1 MVERTADSS
10 PTRQAEGNDV
20 VSPLSP
26 AIERVWA
33 ALEAGGVGTWRWDLR
48 QATVERSPNMEAIH
62 RRPPGSFPGSFEA
75 FRREIHPDDRAA
87 VLEALR
93 RALEE
98 EREYHVEYRIRAPD
112 GELIWLEARGRVR
125 RDAEGVPVAMEGT
138 CTDVTERKR
147 TEARVRRTGELLS
160 AVVENTTAAVFAKD
174 REGRYTMV
182 NRTCEELWG
191 RPREELLGRTD
202 RDLLPP
208 DAAERIRRTDLEV
221 LRSPRS
227 VTVEERVPFPGGE
240 RVFLS
245 VKVPL
250 RDEEGRISGL
260 CGVATDVT
268 EARRAEE
275 ALRESET
282 RFQVLADSAPVMI
295 WMTGPKREAIY
306 FNRAWLEFTGRR
318 LEDELGDGWL
328 EGVHPDDHAA
338 VKAYDDAFRR
348 REPFTFRFRL
358 RRADGRYRWMHD
370 TASPRYGPDGE
381 FQGYVGTSVDIT
393 ELRRA
398 EEALREEA
406 RTLEALNWVGRVLA
420 AELKPE
426 TLAQSVTDLATELTG
441 ARYGAFV
448 CSYHDPAAENGDR
461 EPVRRLCARSG
472 AARRTPLPP
481 AAQDAARAAVLRQA
495 GPLRVDD
502 ASRPS
507 GLSAE
512 ELPFGLTEEDPPV
525 RACLAVPVASR
536 SGELAGGLFFGHPE
550 PHAFGDR
557 DERLAV
563 GIAAQAAVALDNARL
578 YEAAQREIAQRRR
591 AEEDLQEAHRRKD
604 QFLAMLSHELRNPLA
619 PIRTCLTLLAD
630 ERLPEDKQEW
640 ARGVLER
647 QTQHLT
653 RLVDDLLDIS
663 RITRGKVQLQRK
675 PLNLSSL
682 VRATVDD
689 HAGMLRAVGLQV
701 VLDVPDEPLWIRGD
715 GTRLAQAIGNLL
727 NNAAKFTPEGGRVVA
742 GLRREGRHAV
752 VAVRDTGIGM
762 DADTLAHL
770 FEPFARTTKGPR
782 GQTTGLGLGLAL
794 AAELIERM
802 GGELRG
808 ASEGP
813 GHGSEF
819 TVRLP
824 LLDEEAG
831 PPERKAPADAADGGE
846 AVGPRRIL
854 LIEDNPDFS
863 DSLKLYLESRG
874 HRVEVAY
881 GGAQGIEAAHRF
893 APDVV
898 LCDIALEGV
907 EDGYDVAASL
917 RGDADMAGVLLVAVT
932 GYGLP
937 GDRRRALEA
946 GFDDHLVKPVDLGAL
961 DRILSS

>member
-10 PTRQAEGNDV
+10 GTRTSEGGETI
-20 VSPLSP
+20 SPPSP
-26 AIERVWA
+26 AIDRVWS

-48 QATVERSPNMEAIH
+48 RATVERSPNLEAIH
-62 RRPPGSFPGSFEA
+62 RRPPGSFPGTFEA
-75 FRREIHPDDRAA
+75 FRREIHPADRAA

-98 EREYHVEYRIRAPD
+98 DREYHVEYRIRAPD
-112 GELIWLEARGRVR
+112 GELMWLEARGRVCR
-125 RDAEGVPVAMEGT
+125 NADGEPVTMEGI
-138 CTDVTERKR
+138 C
-147 TEARVRRTGELLS
+147 
-160 AVVENTTAAVFAKD
+160 
-174 REGRYTMV
+174 
-182 NRTCEELWG
+182 
-191 RPREELLGRTD
+191 
-202 RDLLPP
+202 
-208 DAAERIRRTDLEV
+208 I
-221 LRSPRS
+221 
-227 VTVEERVPFPGGE
+227 
-240 RVFLS
+240 
-245 VKVPL
+245 
-250 RDEEGRISGL
+250 
-260 CGVATDVT
+260 DVT

-306 FNRAWLEFTGRR
+306 FNRAWLEFTGRS
-318 LEDELGDGWL
+318 LEEELGDGWL

-338 VKAYDDAFRR
+338 VKACDDDFRR

-358 RRADGRYRWMHD
+358 RRADGEYRWMHD

-406 RTLEALNWVGRVLA
+406 RTQEALNWVGRVLA

-448 CSYHDPAAENGDR
+448 CTYQKPGAANGGER
-461 EPVRRLCARSG
+461 EPVRRLHARSG
-472 AARRTPLPP
+472 AAPRTALGPE
-481 AAQDAARAAVLRQA
+481 AHDAARAAVLRQA

-502 ASRPS
+502 ATRAS
-507 GLSAE
+507 GVSADHF
-512 ELPFGLTEEDPPV
+512 PFGLAEDDPPV
-525 RACLAVPVASR
+525 RAYLAVPVASR
-536 SGELAGGLFFGHPE
+536 SGELAGGLFFAHPE
-550 PHAFGDR
+550 ARAFGDR

-591 AEEDLQEAHRRKD
+591 AEQELQKAHRRKD

-619 PIRTCLTLLAD
+619 PIRTCLALLAD
-630 ERLPEDKQEW
+630 ERLPEEKRAW

-647 QTQHLT
+647 QTLHLT

-689 HAGMLRAVGLQV
+689 HAGMLRAVGLKV
-701 VLDVPDEPLWIRGD
+701 VLDVPDRPFWIRGD
-715 GTRLAQAIGNLL
+715 ATRLAQAIGNLL
-727 NNAAKFTPEGGRVVA
+727 NNAAKFTPEGGRVVV
-742 GLRREGRHAV
+742 GLRVRNGHAV

-762 DADTLAHL
+762 DAETLAHL
-770 FEPFARTTKGPR
+770 FEPFARTTEGPR

-813 GHGSEF
+813 GRGSEF

-824 LLDEEAG
+824 LLDAEG
-831 PPERKAPADAADGGE
+831 GSPERRHAAAAQEAEAP
-846 AVGPRRIL
+846 VGPRRIL

-863 DSLKLYLESRG
+863 ASLRLYLESRG

-881 GGAQGIEAAHRF
+881 GGAEGVDAAHRF
-893 APDVV
+893 APEVV

-907 EDGYDVAASL
+907 EDGYDVAAAL
-917 RGDADMAGVLLVAVT
+917 RDDPSMADVLLVAVT